1 MLLIDNKKVI
11 DMNKFISII
20 IILLLI
26 LVPGCS
32 KESKLNSQNNKS
44 KPSEVKENTNK
55 PSQVTQ
61 TPIPVDPIKQEI
73 SNMTLDE
80 KIGQMVMC
88 GIDGYTIN
96 NSTVK
101 LIKNYHVG
109 GIIILGENVKSSTQL
124 LSLVNSLKT
133 TNLNNKTPLFLSID
147 QEGGRVDRMP
157 PEFIK
162 LPDNKKIGKVNSS
175 KFSYKI
181 GQIIAEELK
190 SFGFNMDFAPV
201 LDINSNPK
209 NPVIGNRSF
218 GSNPQIVTK
227 LGIETMKGIKSGG
240 IISCVKHFPGHGDTS
255 TDSHV
260 GLPIVDHD
268 LKRLKSFELIP
279 FDNAVR
285 NNVDVIMAAHIL
297 LQKID
302 AKYPSSMSKTII
314 TDILRNSLKFNGVVI
329 TDDMTMGAVTKNY
342 NIGDAAVTSVNA
354 GCDIILVCH
363 GYDNEVSV
371 INSIKKAVQNG
382 TIKEERVN
390 ESLYRILKLKS
401 KYKLSN
407 KTVKSINVNSINN
420 KIKSVLNSYIK

>member
-1 MLLIDNKKVI
+1 
-11 DMNKFISII
+11 MNKFISII
-20 IILLLI
+20 IMLLLV
-26 LVPGCS
+26 LAPGCS

-44 KPSEVKENTNK
+44 KPSEVKQNTNK
-55 PSQVTQ
+55 PSQAVP

-73 SNMTLDE
+73 NKMSLDE
-80 KIGQMVMC
+80 KIGQMVMS
-88 GIDGYTIN
+88 GIEGYTIN
-96 NSTVK
+96 DSTVK
-101 LIKNYHVG
+101 LIKDYHVG
-109 GIIILGENVKSSTQL
+109 GIIILGENIKSSNQL

-133 TNLNNKTPLFLSID
+133 TNLSNKTPLFLSID
-147 QEGGRVDRMP
+147 QEGGRVDRLSK
-157 PEFIK
+157 EFIK
-162 LPDNKKIGKVNSS
+162 LPDNKTIGNVNNSE
-175 KFSYKI
+175 FSYKI
-181 GQIIAEELK
+181 GQIIAEEIK

-218 GSNPQIVTK
+218 GANPQVVTK
-227 LGIETMKGIKSGG
+227 LGIETMKGIKSKGV
-240 IISCVKHFPGHGDTS
+240 ISAVKHFPGHGDTS

-260 GLPIVDHD
+260 GLPMVNHD

-279 FDNAVR
+279 FEAAIKNS
-285 NNVDVIMAAHIL
+285 VDVVMAAHIL
-297 LQKID
+297 LPKID

-314 TDILRNSLKFNGVVI
+314 TDILRNGLKFNGVVI

-342 NIGDAAVTSVNA
+342 DIGDAAVTSVNA

-371 INSIKKAVQNG
+371 INSLKKAVQNG

-401 KYKLSN
+401 KYKISN
-407 KTVKSINVNSINN
+407 KTVNSINVNSINN
-420 KIKSVLNSYIK
+420 KIKNLLDSYIR

>member
-1 MLLIDNKKVI
+1 MK
-11 DMNKFISII
+11 KFISII
-20 IILLLI
+20 IVLLLI
-26 LVPGCS
+26 LAPGCS

-55 PSQVTQ
+55 PSQVTP

-88 GIDGYTIN
+88 GIDGYASDD
-96 NSTVK
+96 STTRI
-101 LIKNYHVG
+101 IKNYHAG

-124 LSLVNSLKT
+124 LNLVNSVKSA
-133 TNLNNKTPLFLSID
+133 NSSNKIPLFLSID

-181 GQIIAEELK
+181 GQIIAEELN

-218 GSNPQIVTK
+218 GSNPQVVTR

-260 GLPIVDHD
+260 GLPIVYHD

-285 NNVDVIMAAHIL
+285 NNVEVIMAAHIL
-297 LQKID
+297 LPKID

-314 TDILRNSLKFNGVVI
+314 TDVLRDNLKYNGVVI

-342 NIGDAAVTSVNA
+342 DIGNAAVTSFNA

-371 INSIKKAVQNG
+371 INSLKKAVQNG

-390 ESLYRILKLKS
+390 ESLYRILKLKE
-401 KYKLSN
+401 KYRLNN
-407 KTVKSINVNSINN
+407 KTVKSINVSSINN

>member
-1 MLLIDNKKVI
+1 
-11 DMNKFISII
+11 MNKFISII
-20 IILLLI
+20 IMLLLV
-26 LVPGCS
+26 LAPGCS

-44 KPSEVKENTNK
+44 KPSEVKQNTNK
-55 PSQVTQ
+55 PSQAVP

-73 SNMTLDE
+73 NKMSLDE
-80 KIGQMVMC
+80 KIGQMVMS
-88 GIDGYTIN
+88 GIEGYTIN
-96 NSTVK
+96 DSTVK
-101 LIKNYHVG
+101 LIKDYHVG
-109 GIIILGENVKSSTQL
+109 GIIILGENIKSSNQL

-133 TNLNNKTPLFLSID
+133 TNLSNKTPLFLSID
-147 QEGGRVDRMP
+147 QEGGRVDRLSK
-157 PEFIK
+157 EFIK
-162 LPDNKKIGKVNSS
+162 LPDNKTIGNVNNSE
-175 KFSYKI
+175 FSYKI
-181 GQIIAEELK
+181 GQIIAEEIK

-218 GSNPQIVTK
+218 GANPQVVTK
-227 LGIETMKGIKSGG
+227 LGIETMKGIKSKGV
-240 IISCVKHFPGHGDTS
+240 ISAVKHFPGHGDTS

-260 GLPIVDHD
+260 GLPMVNHD

-279 FDNAVR
+279 FEAAIKNS
-285 NNVDVIMAAHIL
+285 VDVVMAAHIL
-297 LQKID
+297 LPKID

-314 TDILRNSLKFNGVVI
+314 TDILRNGLKFNGVVI

-342 NIGDAAVTSVNA
+342 DIGDAAVTSVNA

-371 INSIKKAVQNG
+371 INSLKKAVQNG

-401 KYKLSN
+401 K
-407 KTVKSINVNSINN
+407 
-420 KIKSVLNSYIK
+420 

>member
-44 KPSEVKENTNK
+44 KPSEVKENIGK

-124 LSLVNSLKT
+124 LSLLNSLKT

-285 NNVDVIMAAHIL
+285 NNVDAIMAAHIL
-297 LQKID
+297 LPKID

-314 TDILRNSLKFNGVVI
+314 TDVLRDNLKYNGVVI

-342 NIGDAAVTSVNA
+342 DIGSAAVVSFNA

-363 GYDNEVSV
+363 GYDNEVTV
-371 INSIKKAVQNG
+371 INSLKKAVQNG

-390 ESLYRILKLKS
+390 ESLYRILKLKE
-401 KYKLSN
+401 KYKLKD
-407 KTVKSINVNSINN
+407 KTVKSIDVSSINN
-420 KIKSVLNSYIK
+420 KIKSILNSYIK

>member
-1 MLLIDNKKVI
+1 
-11 DMNKFISII
+11 MNKFISII
-20 IILLLI
+20 IMLLLV
-26 LVPGCS
+26 LAPGCS
-32 KESKLNSQNNKS
+32 KESKLKNEGNKL
-44 KPSEVKENTNK
+44 KPSEVKQNTNK
-55 PSQVTQ
+55 SSQAVP

-73 SNMTLDE
+73 NKMSLDE
-80 KIGQMVMC
+80 KIGQMVMS

-96 NSTVK
+96 DSTVR
-101 LIKNYHVG
+101 LIKDYHVG
-109 GIIILGENVKSSTQL
+109 GIIILGENIKSSNQL

-133 TNLNNKTPLFLSID
+133 TNLSNKTPLFLSID
-147 QEGGRVDRMP
+147 QEGGRVDRLSK
-157 PEFIK
+157 EFIK
-162 LPDNKKIGKVNSS
+162 LPDNKTIGNVNNSE
-175 KFSYKI
+175 FSYKI
-181 GQIIAEELK
+181 GQIIAEEIK

-218 GSNPQIVTK
+218 GANPQVVTR
-227 LGIETMKGIKSGG
+227 LGIETMKGIKSKGV
-240 IISCVKHFPGHGDTS
+240 ISAVKHFPGHGDTS

-260 GLPIVDHD
+260 GLPRVNHD

-279 FDNAVR
+279 FEAAVK
-285 NNVDVIMAAHIL
+285 NNVDVVMAAHIL
-297 LQKID
+297 LPKID

-314 TDILRNSLKFNGVVI
+314 TDILRNGLKFNGVVI

-342 NIGDAAVTSVNA
+342 DIGDAAVTSVNA

-371 INSIKKAVQNG
+371 INSLKKAVQNG